1 MISPHTPLP
10 IAVVVFDDED
20 SIMSS
25 SDSTNVDASL
35 LDDDLSTTYYEEY
48 STILKGGDETEN
60 PLGKIPGSLKSLLNR
75 ARQRGLSEDDSM
87 WSLDS
92 LHLSTCRRCKH
103 TVSHTLRWDSTWIDL
118 ELEDDTEEEEKEDHD
133 DEKREDHND
142 EDDAYQ
148 QKCIIVFAPNES
160 FESVVLSDLSAPP
173 HDLEHDPRGRSTKK
187 TRDLPESC
195 PTQSKRKIVKS
206 SPIEYI
212 SSNHMIFPRNNAPR
226 SA

>member
-60 PLGKIPGSLKSLLNR
+60 PLGKIPGSLKSLLKR
-75 ARQRGLSEDDSM
+75 TRQRGVSEDDSM

-92 LHLSTCRRCKH
+92 LHLSNCRRCKH
-103 TVSHTLRWDSTWIDL
+103 TVSHTLRWDSTWIDH
-118 ELEDDTEEEEKEDHD
+118 ELEDDDEEEETN
-133 DEKREDHND
+133 EDHND
-142 EDDAYQ
+142 EGASQ
-148 QKCIIVFAPNES
+148 HKCIIFFAPNEG
-160 FESVVLSDLSAPP
+160 FESIVLRDSSAPS
-173 HDLEHDPRGRSTKK
+173 DLEHDPRSHGAKK
-187 TRDLPESC
+187 ARKLPESC
-195 PTQSKRKIVKS
+195 PTQSKSKIMKS

-212 SSNHMIFPRNNAPR
+212 INNHMIAPRNHAPR
-226 SA
+226 GA